1 MGSLPFAVQSTLYH
15 LRQLI
20 VNLFPTELAAA
31 ASKEEEGAIAILSII
46 HPLTK
51 NDKGVPEKMFLRR
64 ILPLLISLTLA
75 FGAIAYGQQPLTPAQ
90 DGGIRGEGMRRR
102 QGRSQ
107 ERIGRGGRHGFG
119 KFRGMRELNLTDEQR
134 QQEQAIV
141 QRHLESVKA
150 QREELFKLG
159 EKRAQGNFTA
169 EDGARAKALRQ
180 EIHNSMQ
187 GVHTEIE
194 SILTP
199 EQRTKLEQFKTERKA
214 RHDEMLKRRQERRE
228 HTPQ

>member
-1 MGSLPFAVQSTLYH
+1 
-15 LRQLI
+15 
-20 VNLFPTELAAA
+20 
-31 ASKEEEGAIAILSII
+31 
-46 HPLTK
+46 
-51 NDKGVPEKMFLRR
+51 MFLRR

-75 FGAIAYGQQPLTPAQ
+75 FGATAYGQQPQTPAQ
-90 DGGIRGEGMRRR
+90 DGGIRGEGMRHRE
-102 QGRSQ
+102 GRSH
-107 ERIGRGGRHGFG
+107 ERMGRGGRHGFG

-134 QQEQAIV
+134 QQQRAIV

-150 QREELFKLG
+150 KREELFQLR

-169 EDGARAKALRQ
+169 QDGARAKALRQ

-187 GVHTEIE
+187 GAHTEIE

-214 RHDEMLKRRQERRE
+214 RKSETLKRRQERRE
-228 HTPQ
+228 NTPQ

>member
-1 MGSLPFAVQSTLYH
+1 MVK
-15 LRQLI
+15 
-20 VNLFPTELAAA
+20 LFPTELPAK
-31 ASKEEEGAIAILSII
+31 ASKERKSAIVIPSII
-46 HPLTK
+46 HQLTK
-51 NDKGVPEKMFLRR
+51 NDKGVAEKMFLRR
-64 ILPLLISLTLA
+64 ILPLISLTLA
-75 FGAIAYGQQPLTPAQ
+75 FGAIAYGQQPQTPAP
-90 DGGIRGEGMRRR
+90 DSGTRAEGMRHRE
-102 QGRSQ
+102 GRSH
-107 ERIGRGGRHGFG
+107 ESMGKGDRDGFG
-119 KFRGMRELNLTDEQR
+119 ELRGMRELNLTDEQR
-134 QQEQAIV
+134 QQQRAIV

-150 QREELFKLG
+150 QREELSKLR

-169 EDGARAKALRQ
+169 EDEARAKALRQ

-228 HTPQ
+228 NIPQ